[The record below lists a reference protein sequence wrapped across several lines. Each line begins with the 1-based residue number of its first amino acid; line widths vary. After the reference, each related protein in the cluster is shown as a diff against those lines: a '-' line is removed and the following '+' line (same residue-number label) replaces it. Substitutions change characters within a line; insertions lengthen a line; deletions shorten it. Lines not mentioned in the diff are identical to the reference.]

1 MITKIDQKQNSRFPD
16 DARIDPAD
24 YRRHEEISDP
34 VLKRDGYYQNYCR
47 NGRALYQNDL
57 ISQDI
62 SMNDPR
68 RIQKT

>member
-1 MITKIDQKQNSRFPD
+1 MFPG
-16 DARIDPAD
+16 DAIGRSSTSPDPAD

-34 VLKRDGYYQNYCR
+34 VLKRDGYYQNYYR